1 MAVTKEELEFLETR
15 KLLKE
20 QIRKRNCSHHLSEL
34 SNSDHHKTKTF
45 GSFFGPSQ
53 PSIAPRV
60 IQESKSKLQTHIPQ
74 HRAVSAGILL
84 SAMDNRTKVQRLRQ
98 TRDYSFLFSDDNNLT
113 PPVYSA
119 TPAQASVPSTKHYA
133 DVKGLRKFS
142 DPKLKPKQPALACSL
157 KPLTNEGVME
167 KTPSHISLQYQC
179 TDKRKP
185 IIKAVHP
192 TKQFAGSND
201 SKGPQRPNDA
211 TLNPKQPVKPHE
223 MTSKRVHD
231 NISSPVSNLQDH
243 RPKKR
248 RLSDEEDDCEGEK
261 ALLIIRKMFN
271 TKRFAGR
278 DDRDMKMEASFGDI
292 TKEEKRSERLGR
304 KEDREQHRLLEEN
317 ARRQR
322 MRKHNQG
329 TKFLM

>member
-34 SNSDHHKTKTF
+34 SNSDHHKTKTY
-45 GSFFGPSQ
+45 GSFFGSSQ
-53 PSIAPRV
+53 SSIAPRV
-60 IQESKSKLQTHIPQ
+60 IQESKSKLQTQIPQ
-74 HRAVSAGILL
+74 HRAVSADTLL

-98 TRDYSFLFSDDNNLT
+98 TRDYSFLFSDDNNDLT
-113 PPVYSA
+113 PPVSSA

-133 DVKGLRKFS
+133 DVKGLRKFN

-157 KPLTNEGVME
+157 KPLTNKGVME
-167 KTPSHISLQYQC
+167 KITSRMSLQYPC

-185 IIKAVHP
+185 IVKAVHP

-201 SKGPQRPNDA
+201 SKGPQRPNDP

-223 MTSKRVHD
+223 MTNKRARG

-248 RLSDEEDDCEGEK
+248 RLSDEVDDCEGEK

-278 DDRDMKMEASFGDI
+278 DDRDIKMEASFGDI

-304 KEDREQHRLLEEN
+304 KEDREQLRLLEKKT
-317 ARRQR
+317 RGVR
-322 MRKHNQG
+322 G
-329 TKFLM
+329 